1 MESDIIKEKWIKT
14 KDFIDRKLHQ
24 HNSSLFYLLGIITGL
39 MFMIG
44 YIVYNIIGGI
54 ISFLIGILLFEFF
67 KYFYN
72 VTPDIIISGFDDE
85 EQATK
90 ILTNSIKDA
99 INNNDEDNNIKS

>member
-1 MESDIIKEKWIKT
+1 MESDTIKEKWIKI
-14 KDFIDRKLHQ
+14 KEFIDRKLHQ

-39 MFMIG
+39 MFMVG

-54 ISFLIGILLFEFF
+54 VSFLIGILSFELF

-72 VTPDIIISGFDDE
+72 ETPDIIISGFDDE

-90 ILTNSIKDA
+90 ILTNSI
-99 INNNDEDNNIKS
+99 NNALNKKEKENNMKN